1 MNVFDVSLCYNKTNY
16 SYLYLWEA
24 KEMKKFIQWKWRS
37 SRFFGMRPKIEL
49 TTYVGRGVT
58 K

>member
-24 KEMKKFIQWKWRS
+24 KEMKKFTQWKRRVSRS
-37 SRFFGMRPKIEL
+37 FSMRPKTEL

>member
-24 KEMKKFIQWKWRS
+24 KEMKKFTQWKRRS
-37 SRFFGMRPKIEL
+37 SHFFGMRPKIKL
-49 TTYVGRGVT
+49 TTYEGRGG
-58 K
+58 